1 MSEMNARNCLE
12 VLRKIKDVAFA
23 TVDEVGKPQVRII
36 DVMLVEGE
44 LLYFCT
50 SRGKDFYQQL
60 ERDGNVAVTAL
71 TPEFQMVRLNGRAR
85 RLANQKEWI
94 DRIFEENPSMNDV
107 YPGDSRYV
115 LEPFVIDSGEVEFFN
130 LGVTPIRRE
139 SFPVGGGEVSKKG
152 FVISDVCIGCGK
164 CLRGCPQQCIEEG
177 TPFRI
182 MQEHCLHCGR
192 CFEECPV
199 QAILRR

>member
-44 LLYFCT
+44 RLYFCT

-60 ERDGNVAVTAL
+60 ERDGSVAVTAL

-85 RLANQKEWI
+85 RLANQKAMRWF
-94 DRIFEENPSMNDV
+94 DTSLKYLFRHGV
-107 YPGDSRYV
+107 H
-115 LEPFVIDSGEVEFFN
+115 EFFAD
-130 LGVTPIRRE
+130 
-139 SFPVGGGEVSKKG
+139 K
-152 FVISDVCIGCGK
+152 
-164 CLRGCPQQCIEEG
+164 
-177 TPFRI
+177 
-182 MQEHCLHCGR
+182 
-192 CFEECPV
+192 
-199 QAILRR
+199 